1 MTTDYISQLSTLA
14 FESIAPD
21 EWKSFEKL
29 APDLA
34 GKPADAAKMAQALEA
49 NVPLQAAVAWSLGY
63 TPSKWLLENELVEVQ
78 KRRDECGIGKKPV
91 SAQAADSGTA
101 AGTDKDPYLQ
111 AADMGLMGLCFSGG
125 GIRSAT
131 FNLGILQGLAELDL
145 LSCFDYLSSVSGG
158 GYIHQ
163 WLATWGKRKGFSGV
177 REELI
182 PLPETGSPK
191 SHPEPLRWLRRYSNY
206 LTPEKGLF
214 TADTWVTI
222 ATWVRN
228 TVLNQIILISS
239 LLFVMLIPHLVTF
252 NLFVPSSTWA
262 IVITI
267 AAVVYFFLLAV
278 ALIWRELALLDD
290 DTVPTIVTA
299 NASAIKQE
307 KRRFL
312 GQSGVQW
319 LVVMPLLA
327 ASFLITLLFPVQ
339 LAGFQYAQGLILVPA
354 LFFFLTITVTFAGG
368 TMTAYLRA
376 HHFITRDENARN
388 FFLRRSWCFAH
399 VRGAI
404 AFVLLL
410 LAALVVTAAGTAWHL
425 LISSMTVW
433 LPRLS
438 GDHLWRLELLIAPP
452 LYLFGPL
459 FSVLLLI
466 GLIGRTF
473 KDSRRE
479 WLARLGA
486 WVGLYMLVWL
496 VFVGGSLFGL
506 VILQWM
512 AKLGSG
518 IPALAGWAGTWIWS
532 ILAGNSSKT
541 AGAKDDKG
549 PSKFSA
555 LEIVAK
561 VGPYVFVAGLLLLL
575 SALAE
580 FITRGHDALHLLA
593 AMFIAAVIC
602 LLFAWRVDINDFSM
616 HAYYRDR
623 LARCYLG
630 ASNPDRKPNPFTG
643 FDEEDANVAVSS
655 LSPSNGYLGPYPIFC
670 TTLNLTFG
678 EDLAWQERKG
688 ASFAFTPLLSGY
700 DVGWTAAKYHNK
712 ELRFNGYAETA
723 TYAYPAPG
731 IHISTAAAIS
741 GAAMSPN
748 WGYHTN
754 SATAFLLTVFNVR
767 LGWWLRNPRTIAQD
781 GKRVNIENASSSRR
795 DKVGFFH
802 DPYPAPSP
810 HFSLLSLTNELLGR
824 TNDTSKYL
832 YLTDGGHFD
841 NMGLYE
847 LVRRR
852 CRYIVICDA
861 EQDGELTF
869 EGIGMAIRK
878 CRIDFGAE
886 ITLDLRPLQHLNG
899 GSSNAHC
906 VVGTIQYQE
915 DTAKR
920 NQEDTARRSPGIVV
934 YIKSSLTGDEPADV
948 LNYKR
953 ADPCFPHDS
962 TANQWFTESQ
972 FESYRRLG
980 HHIAMVTF
988 AAASPSELPCT
999 DLNGRHGYFLNLKKI
1014 WAPFTPEM
1022 QQYSAAHSK
1031 AYGELLQKI
1040 RGDAELPGFFEMLFD
1055 REPGRKSWVEQNAGQ
1070 FDHAVQISFD
1080 LIEFMFVV
1088 YLQLKLI
1095 YPENL
1100 NHPFAEGWMYIFKS
1114 WALIDVIREGW
1125 RKYGPGYAQAFQ
1137 IFATKQVEMPALPGA
1152 QLGAK

>member
-1 MTTDYISQLSTLA
+1 MATDNITDYIKELSTRAL
-14 FESIAPD
+14 EITPE
-21 EWKSFEKL
+21 EWKNFKKIS
-29 APDLA
+29 PDLPE
-34 GKPADAAKMAQALEA
+34 KPADQTKMTQALES
-49 NVPLQAAVAWSLGY
+49 NVPLQAQVAWHLGY

-78 KRRDECGIGKKPV
+78 KRRDKCGVCEKPIP
-91 SAQAADSGTA
+91 AQTA
-101 AGTDKDPYLQ
+101 ASSTVAETNKDPYFQ

-145 LSCFDYLSSVSGG
+145 LGCFDYLSSVSGG

-163 WLATWGKRKGFSGV
+163 WLAAWGKRKGFSAV

-182 PLPETGSPK
+182 PLPDTGSPK
-191 SHPEPLRWLRRYSNY
+191 SHPEALRWLRRYSNY

-222 ATWVRN
+222 ATWLRN
-228 TVLNQIILISS
+228 TILNQIILISG
-239 LLFVMLIPHLVTF
+239 LLFVMLLPHLVTF

-262 IVITI
+262 VVATI
-267 AAVVYFFLLAV
+267 AVIVYLFLLAV
-278 ALIWRELALLDD
+278 GLIGRELALLDD
-290 DTVPTIVTA
+290 DTGPTTVTA
-299 NASAIKQE
+299 NASAIEQGKW
-307 KRRFL
+307 RFL

-339 LAGFQYAQGLILVPA
+339 FAGFQYAQGLILVPA

-368 TMTAYLRA
+368 TMTAYLRS
-376 HHFITRDENARN
+376 HGFITRDENAGN
-388 FFLRRSWCFAH
+388 FFWRKPWCFAH
-399 VRGAI
+399 VRGVI

-425 LISSMTVW
+425 VISLMTMW

-438 GDHLWRLELLIAPP
+438 ADHLWRLELLIAPP
-452 LYLFGPL
+452 LYLLGPF

-486 WVGLYMLVWL
+486 WAGLYMLIWL
-496 VFVGGSLFGL
+496 LFVGGSLFGL
-506 VILQWM
+506 IILKWLV
-512 AKLGSG
+512 AKLWAG
-518 IPALAGWAGTWIWS
+518 IPALVGWLGTSVWS

-549 PSKFSA
+549 PASFSA
-555 LEIVAK
+555 FEIVAK
-561 VGPYVFVAGLLLLL
+561 VGPYVFVAGLLILL

-580 FITRGHDALHLLA
+580 FIIRGHGAIYLFVAMAMA
-593 AMFIAAVIC
+593 AIIC
-602 LLFAWRVDINDFSM
+602 LLFAWRVDINEFSM

-655 LSPSNGYLGPYPIFC
+655 LSASNGYFGPYPIFC

-688 ASFAFTPLLSGY
+688 ASFTFTPLLSGY
-700 DVGWTAAKYHNK
+700 DIGWTAAKYHDKN
-712 ELRFNGYAETA
+712 LRFNGYAETA
-723 TYAYPAPG
+723 TYAYPEPG
-731 IHISTAAAIS
+731 IHISTASAIS

-754 SATAFLLTVFNVR
+754 SATAFLLTLFNVR

-781 GKRVNIENASSSRR
+781 GKWVSIENARSSRR
-795 DKVGFFH
+795 DKVGLFH
-802 DPYPAPSP
+802 DPYPGPSP

-824 TNDTSKYL
+824 TNDTSRYL

-841 NMGLYE
+841 NMGVYE

-852 CRYIVICDA
+852 CRYIVICDG

-869 EGIGMAIRK
+869 EGVGMAIRK

-886 ITLDLRPLQHLNG
+886 ISLDLRPLQHLNG
-899 GSSNAHC
+899 GNSNAHC

-915 DTAKR
+915 DT
-920 NQEDTARRSPGIVV
+920 DRRSPGIVV

-988 AAASPSELPCT
+988 AAASPSDLHCT
-999 DLNGRHGYFLNLKKI
+999 DLKGRHDYFLNLKKI
-1014 WAPFTPEM
+1014 WSAFTPEM

-1031 AYGELLQKI
+1031 AYGELLQRI
-1040 RGDAELPGFFEMLFD
+1040 RGDVDLPNFFEMLFD
-1055 REPGRKSWVEQNAGQ
+1055 RRPGFKSWPEQKTGQ
-1070 FDHAVQISFD
+1070 FDHAVQVSFD

-1100 NHPFAEGWMYIFKS
+1100 NHPFAQGWMDIFKS
-1114 WALIDVIREGW
+1114 WALIGVIREGW
-1125 RKYGPGYAQAFQ
+1125 HKYGPGYAQAFQ
-1137 IFATKQVEMPALPGA
+1137 IFATKQIGMPALPEA
-1152 QLGAK
+1152 

>member
-1 MTTDYISQLSTLA
+1 MATDYIYQLSTRA
-14 FESIAPD
+14 FESITAE
-21 EWKSFEKL
+21 EWKNFKKISSDLPEK
-29 APDLA
+29 PV
-34 GKPADAAKMAQALEA
+34 DAAKMAQALA
-49 NVPLQAAVAWSLGY
+49 SNVPLQAQVAWHLGY

-78 KRRDECGIGKKPV
+78 ARRDKYGIGKKPAV
-91 SAQAADSGTA
+91 QTA
-101 AGTDKDPYLQ
+101 ASSAVAETNKDPYFQ

-131 FNLGILQGLAELDL
+131 FNLGILQGLAELDML
-145 LSCFDYLSSVSGG
+145 GCFDYLSSVSGG

-163 WLATWGKRKGFSGV
+163 WLAAWGKRKGFPAV

-182 PLPETGSPK
+182 PLPDAGSPK

-222 ATWVRN
+222 ATWLRN
-228 TVLNQIILISS
+228 TILNQIILISG
-239 LLFVMLIPHLVTF
+239 LLFVMLLPHLVTF
-252 NLFVPSSTWA
+252 DSFVPSSTWA
-262 IVITI
+262 VVATI
-267 AAVVYFFLLAV
+267 AVIVYLFLLAV
-278 ALIWRELALLDD
+278 ALIGRELALLEFVPDD
-290 DTVPTIVTA
+290 DRKPA
-299 NASAIKQE
+299 AAAASSSASKPE
-307 KRRFL
+307 KPRFL
-312 GQSGVQW
+312 GQSGVQR

-327 ASFLITLLFPVQ
+327 AGLLITLLFPIQ
-339 LAGFQYAQGLILVPA
+339 FAGFQYVQGWILVPV
-354 LFFFLTITVTFAGG
+354 LYFFLTLTVSFAGG
-368 TMTAYLRA
+368 TLTAYLRS
-376 HHFITRDENARN
+376 HHFITRDETARN
-388 FFLRRSWCFAH
+388 FFWRRPWCFAH
-399 VRGAI
+399 VRGII
-404 AFVLLL
+404 ALVLLVL
-410 LAALVVTAAGTAWHL
+410 SALVVAAAGTAWHL
-425 LISSMTVW
+425 LISLMTMW

-438 GDHLWRLELLIAPP
+438 ADHLWRVELLIAPP

-459 FSVLLLI
+459 ISVLLLI

-506 VILQWM
+506 LILKWLA
-512 AKLGSG
+512 AKLWVG
-518 IPALAGWAGTWIWS
+518 IPAAMGWLGTSIWS
-532 ILAGNSSKT
+532 VVAGNSSKT

-549 PSKFSA
+549 PSSFSA
-555 LEIVAK
+555 LEIIAK
-561 VGPYVFVAGLLLLL
+561 VGPYVFVIGLLLLL
-575 SALAE
+575 SAWGQVMIYRHGAT
-580 FITRGHDALHLLA
+580 FLLV
-593 AMFIAAVIC
+593 AMVIAAIIC
-602 LLFAWRVDINDFSM
+602 LLFAWRVDINEFSM

-655 LSPSNGYLGPYPIFC
+655 LSASNGYFGPYPIFC

-700 DVGWTAAKYHNK
+700 DVGWTAAKNDNK
-712 ELRFNGYAETA
+712 NLRFNGYAETA

-731 IHISTAAAIS
+731 IHISTAVAIS
-741 GAAMSPN
+741 GAAASPN
-748 WGYHTN
+748 WGYHT
-754 SATAFLLTVFNVR
+754 SPATAFLLTIFNVR

-781 GKRVNIENASSSRR
+781 GKRVNVENASNQRR
-795 DKVGFFH
+795 DKVGLFH
-802 DPYPAPSP
+802 DPYPWPSP

-824 TNDTSKYL
+824 TNDTSTYL

-852 CRYIVICDA
+852 CRYIVICDG

-886 ITLDLRPLQHLNG
+886 ISLDLRPLQHLNG

-915 DTAKR
+915 DTAR
-920 NQEDTARRSPGIVV
+920 SSPGIVV

-953 ADPCFPHDS
+953 QDPCFPHDS

-988 AAASPSELPCT
+988 AAASPGELRCT
-999 DLNGRHGYFLNLKKI
+999 DLNGRCDYFLNLKKI
-1014 WAPFTPEM
+1014 WSAFTPEM
-1022 QQYSAAHSK
+1022 QQYSAVHSK

-1040 RGDAELPGFFEMLFD
+1040 RADANLPGFFEMLFD
-1055 REPGRKSWVEQNAGQ
+1055 RKLSSKNWPEQKAGQ
-1070 FDHAVQISFD
+1070 LDHAVQISFE

-1100 NHPFAEGWMYIFKS
+1100 NHPFAQGWMDIFKS
-1114 WALIDVIREGW
+1114 WAFINVIKEGW
-1125 RKYGPGYAQAFQ
+1125 HKYGPGYAQAFQ
-1137 IFATKQVEMPALPGA
+1137 IFATKQIGMPTL
-1152 QLGAK
+1152 KHS

>member
-1 MTTDYISQLSTLA
+1 MCAMTTDYINQLSTRA
-14 FESIAPD
+14 FESITPD
-21 EWKSFEKL
+21 EWKNFKKL
-29 APDLA
+29 ERYLA
-34 GKPADAAKMAQALEA
+34 EKPADAAKMAQALES
-49 NVPLQAAVAWSLGY
+49 NVPLQAEVAWRLGY
-63 TPSKWLLENELVEVQ
+63 TPSKWLLENELVDVQ
-78 KRRDECGIGKKPV
+78 VRRDKCGMRKRPV
-91 SAQAADSGTA
+91 PAQTASSSPAAKA
-101 AGTDKDPYLQ
+101 NQDPYFQ

-163 WLATWGKRKGFSGV
+163 WLAAWGKRKEFSTV

-222 ATWVRN
+222 ATWLRN
-228 TVLNQIILISS
+228 AILNQIILISG
-239 LLFVMLIPHLVTF
+239 LLFVMLLPHLVTL

-262 IVITI
+262 VAATTAVIV
-267 AAVVYFFLLAV
+267 YLFLLAV
-278 ALIWRELALLDD
+278 ALIGRDLARLEFAPDD
-290 DTVPTIVTA
+290 DRGVAAVTT
-299 NASAIKQE
+299 SPPAIKPE

-312 GQSGVQW
+312 DQSSVQG

-327 ASFLITLLFPVQ
+327 ASFLITLLFPIQ
-339 LAGFQYAQGLILVPA
+339 FAGFQYVLGLILVPA
-354 LFFFLTITVTFAGG
+354 LFFLLAFTVTFAGG
-368 TMTAYLRA
+368 TLTAYLRS
-376 HHFITRDENARN
+376 HHFITREENARN
-388 FFLRRSWCFAH
+388 FFWRRSWCFAH
-399 VRGAI
+399 VRGVI
-404 AFVLLL
+404 AFVLLVL
-410 LAALVVTAAGTAWHL
+410 TAVVVAAAGTAWHL
-425 LISSMTVW
+425 LISLMTMW

-438 GDHLWRLELLIAPP
+438 PHNLWRLELLIAPP

-459 FSVLLLI
+459 LSVLLLI

-486 WVGLYMLVWL
+486 WAGLYMLIWL
-496 VFVGGSLFGL
+496 VFVGGSLFGM
-506 VILQWM
+506 VILKWLV
-512 AKLGSG
+512 ARLWAG
-518 IPALAGWAGTWIWS
+518 IPALAAWLGTSGWS
-532 ILAGNSSKT
+532 VLAGNSSHT

-549 PSKFSA
+549 PSSFSA

-561 VGPYVFVAGLLLLL
+561 IGPYVFVAGLLILL
-575 SALAE
+575 SALAG
-580 FITRGHDALHLLA
+580 FIIAGHGAIYLFVAMAMA
-593 AMFIAAVIC
+593 AMIC
-602 LLFAWRVDINDFSM
+602 LLFAWRVDINEFSM

-630 ASNPDRKPNPFTG
+630 ASNPGRKPNPFTG

-655 LSPSNGYLGPYPIFC
+655 LSASNGYFGPYPIFC

-700 DVGWTAAKYHNK
+700 DVGWTAAKYHNQN
-712 ELRFNGYAETA
+712 LRFNGYAETA
-723 TYAYPAPG
+723 TYAYPTPG

-741 GAAMSPN
+741 GAAVSPN
-748 WGYHTN
+748 MGYHTN
-754 SATAFLLTVFNVR
+754 PATAFLLTVFNVR

-781 GKRVNIENASSSRR
+781 GKRVSVENANSKPDMNSKR

-802 DPYPAPSP
+802 DPYPWPSP

-824 TNDTSKYL
+824 TDDTSTYL

-861 EQDGELTF
+861 EADGELTF

-886 ITLDLRPLQHLNG
+886 ISLDLRPLQHLNG
-899 GSSNAHC
+899 GNSNAHC
-906 VVGTIQYQE
+906 VVGTIQY
-915 DTAKR
+915 
-920 NQEDTARRSPGIVV
+920 QEDTARRSPGIVV

-953 ADPCFPHDS
+953 GDPCFPHDS
-962 TANQWFTESQ
+962 TVNQWFSESQ

-980 HHIAMVTF
+980 HHIGMATF
-988 AAASPSELPCT
+988 AAASPGDLRCT
-999 DLNGRHGYFLNLKKI
+999 DLDGRHNYFLNLKKI
-1014 WAPFTPEM
+1014 WSAFTPEM

-1031 AYGELLQKI
+1031 AYGELLQRI
-1040 RGDAELPGFFEMLFD
+1040 RGDADLPGFFEMLFD
-1055 REPGRKSWVEQNAGQ
+1055 RQPGFKSWPRQKAEQ
-1070 FDHAVQISFD
+1070 FDHAVRISFE

-1100 NHPFAEGWMYIFKS
+1100 NHPFAEGWMDIFKS

-1125 RKYGPGYAQAFQ
+1125 HKYGPGYTQAFQ
-1137 IFATKQVEMPALPGA
+1137 IFATKQIGMPAVA
-1152 QLGAK
+1152 EA

>member
-1 MTTDYISQLSTLA
+1 MATDYINELSTRA
-14 FESIAPD
+14 FESIAPE
-21 EWKSFEKL
+21 EWKESTEISRYVAEKPL
-29 APDLA
+29 
-34 GKPADAAKMAQALEA
+34 DAAKMAQALES
-49 NVPLQAAVAWSLGY
+49 NVPLQAQVAWHLGY

-78 KRRDECGIGKKPV
+78 ERREKSGIGKNPAP
-91 SAQAADSGTA
+91 AQTA
-101 AGTDKDPYLQ
+101 ASSTAAETNKDPYFQ

-131 FNLGILQGLAELDL
+131 FNLGILQGLAELEL

-163 WLATWGKRKGFSGV
+163 WLAAWGKRKGFSAV
-177 REELI
+177 REELV
-182 PLPETGSPK
+182 PLPDPGSPK

-222 ATWVRN
+222 ATWLRN
-228 TVLNQIILISS
+228 TILNQIILISG
-239 LLFVMLIPHLVTF
+239 LLFVMLLPHLVTF
-252 NLFVPSSTWA
+252 NMFVPSSTWA
-262 IVITI
+262 VVATI
-267 AAVVYFFLLAV
+267 AVIVYLFLLAV
-278 ALIWRELALLDD
+278 ALIGRELALLEFAPGDD
-290 DTVPTIVTA
+290 RAPGAVAASSSTI
-299 NASAIKQE
+299 KPE
-307 KRRFL
+307 KPRFL

-319 LVVMPLLA
+319 LVVIPLLA
-327 ASFLITLLFPVQ
+327 ASLLITLLFPIQ
-339 LAGFQYAQGLILVPA
+339 LAGLEYLQGWLFVPA
-354 LFFFLTITVTFAGG
+354 LFFFLTFTVAFAGG
-368 TMTAYLRA
+368 TLTAYLRS

-388 FFLRRSWCFAH
+388 FFLRRPWCFAH
-399 VRGAI
+399 VRGLI
-404 AFVLLL
+404 ALVLLV
-410 LAALVVTAAGTAWHL
+410 LAALSAAAAGTAWHF
-425 LISSMTVW
+425 LISLMTVW

-438 GDHLWRLELLIAPP
+438 ANNLWRLELLIAPP

-459 FSVLLLI
+459 LSVLLLI

-486 WVGLYMLVWL
+486 WAGLYMLLWL
-496 VFVGGSLFGL
+496 VFVGGSLFGV
-506 VILQWM
+506 VILKWLV
-512 AKLGSG
+512 AKLWAG
-518 IPALAGWAGTWIWS
+518 IPALGAWLGTSAWS
-532 ILAGNSSKT
+532 VLAGNSSKT

-549 PSKFSA
+549 PSSFSV

-561 VGPYVFVAGLLLLL
+561 VGPYIFVIGLLILL
-575 SALAE
+575 SALAQVM
-580 FITRGHDALHLLA
+580 IYGHGASYLLGAMVA
-593 AMFIAAVIC
+593 AATICVI
-602 LLFAWRVDINDFSM
+602 FAWRVDINEFSM

-655 LSPSNGYLGPYPIFC
+655 LSASNGYMGPYPIFC

-712 ELRFNGYAETA
+712 DLRFNGYAETA
-723 TYAYPAPG
+723 TYAYPTPG

-741 GAAMSPN
+741 GAAASPN

-754 SATAFLLTVFNVR
+754 PATAFLLTLFNVR

-781 GKRVNIENASSSRR
+781 GKRVGIESATSKRR
-795 DKVGFFH
+795 NQSGFFH
-802 DPYPAPSP
+802 DLYPWPSP

-824 TNDTSKYL
+824 TNDTSTYL

-852 CRYIVICDA
+852 CRYIVICDG

-886 ITLDLRPLQHLNG
+886 ISLDLRPLQHLSG
-899 GSSNAHC
+899 GNSNAHC

-915 DTAKR
+915 DTAR
-920 NQEDTARRSPGIVV
+920 SSPGTVV

-953 ADPCFPHDS
+953 QDPCFPHDS

-980 HHIAMVTF
+980 HHIAMITF
-988 AAASPSELPCT
+988 AAASPDELRCT
-999 DLNGRHGYFLNLKKI
+999 DLKGRRDYFLNLKKI
-1014 WAPFTPEM
+1014 WSAFTPEM
-1022 QQYSAAHSK
+1022 QQFSATHSK
-1031 AYGELLQKI
+1031 AYGELLQQI
-1040 RGDAELPGFFEMLFD
+1040 RGDADLPGFFEMLFD
-1055 REPGRKSWVEQNAGQ
+1055 RESGVKSWREQEAGQ
-1070 FDHAVQISFD
+1070 FDHAVQVSFE

-1100 NHPFAEGWMYIFKS
+1100 NHPFAQGWMDIFRS
-1114 WALIDVIREGW
+1114 WAFINVIREGW
-1125 RKYGPGYAQAFQ
+1125 QKYGPGYAQAFQ
-1137 IFATKQVEMPALPGA
+1137 IFAIKEIGMPNLP
-1152 QLGAK
+1152 KS